1 MLEREMAWFVQRILL
16 IAGDLGGRVG
26 VRGGNV
32 GRARSLGMGRENGH
46 KKKHA

>member
-1 MLEREMAWFVQRILL
+1 MAQFVQRNLL
-16 IAGDLGGRVG
+16 VAGDLGGRVG

-46 KKKHA
+46 EKKHA